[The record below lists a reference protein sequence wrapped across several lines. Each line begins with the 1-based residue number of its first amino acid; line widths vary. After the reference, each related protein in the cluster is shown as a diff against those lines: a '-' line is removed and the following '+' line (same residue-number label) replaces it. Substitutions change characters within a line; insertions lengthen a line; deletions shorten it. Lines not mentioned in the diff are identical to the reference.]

1 MFIFCS
7 FYQICVMDMGL
18 SSRQRRSNEKG
29 RVYIAAEFKPRDLPD
44 IFVVGDGKNY
54 GGYKNK
60 PLQPGHSYRL
70 FSRAFVKSGD
80 IYTNSTSSLTQPVF
94 ISHVKTRQPTP
105 KPAVSQAG
113 SRNDKQKAPATGGE
127 SGGGGNG
134 IVIAGVVI
142 GILVIVAIVGV
153 FFYCRR

>member
-1 MFIFCS
+1 
-7 FYQICVMDMGL
+7 MDLGF
-18 SSRQRRSNEKG
+18 SNRQKRSNEKG
-29 RVYIAAEFKPRDLPD
+29 RVYITAELKPSDLPLVF
-44 IFVVGDGKNY
+44 IVGDGNNY

-60 PLQPGHSYRL
+60 PLKPGHSYRL
-70 FSRAFVKSGD
+70 FSRAFVKSGS
-80 IYTNSTSSLTQPVF
+80 IFRNSTSPLTQPVF
-94 ISHVKTRQPTP
+94 ISHVKTKKPTP
-105 KPAVSQAG
+105 KPAVSQPG
-113 SRNDKQKAPATGGE
+113 SRNDKQKAPATGDK